1 MLSKVVIVPAE
12 SNHQSCVCNGVALG
26 VNSKSTIANETQG
39 TTGPWL
45 NEDSWAFP
53 LFSVKDQ
60 GPGNITLV
68 FNSMVEISSK

>member
-1 MLSKVVIVPAE
+1 MLSKVVIVPAG
-12 SNHQSCVCNGVALG
+12 SNHQSCVYNGVVALG

-53 LFSVKDQ
+53 LSSVRIKDQ
-60 GPGNITLV
+60 
-68 FNSMVEISSK
+68 EISL